1 MAIPNIFQN
10 PAIARYADYTTDL
23 NITDVPFVGDVNIPF
38 EGRTK
43 PVTDISE
50 IAPTGSTQNVLAKG
64 IANATLRNKFDF
76 TQPFSTLVKGSG
88 QPNIR
93 DPSQTYDYSG
103 YKLGNPTPGVTGM
116 GKEVW
121 ETLKTVYGGDAAN
134 IIANT
139 LGDYTARYTPKLD
152 PNHPEVMN
160 IYDRYDFKGKG
171 GEGHGSPYDIDVN
184 LPSDLLAQI
193 KNYYQDEDEKETITF
208 NPNDPKVKQAGLP
221 LKKLWDIYRAYKVGK
236 KIKKHGPQVLGTL
249 TGILKG
255 QDTKAEVPSKKIVT
269 PPRGGG
275 ADVMPIPPSR
285 KTYVSP
291 ARPHAGYEQSGGS
304 AQQDRGPPGGD
315 PGWKGARGGY
325 VDRPLPGRSRYL

>member
-1 MAIPNIFQN
+1 M
-10 PAIARYADYTTDL
+10 
-23 NITDVPFVGDVNIPF
+23 
-38 EGRTK
+38 
-43 PVTDISE
+43 
-50 IAPTGSTQNVLAKG
+50 AKG
-64 IANATLRNKFDF
+64 IANAALRNKFDF

-171 GEGHGSPYDIDVN
+171 GEGHGSPYDINVN

-193 KNYYQDEDEKETITF
+193 KNYYQDEDEKGLIAF
-208 NPNDPKVKQAGLP
+208 DPNN
-221 LKKLWDIYRAYKVGK
+221 
-236 KIKKHGPQVLGTL
+236 PQVNLAGMMRRKKMMKDQRATEQ
-249 TGILKG
+249 GIAQVAMQKRIQEEEKQRAAAKAKAAAAAAAASSPYSG
-255 QDTKAEVPSKKIVT
+255 QGAQ
-269 PPRGGG
+269 GGG
-275 ADVMPIPPSR
+275 
-285 KTYVSP
+285 
-291 ARPHAGYEQSGGS
+291 GGS
-304 AQQDRGPPGGD
+304 NIGGGQQTSRGPVGGAVTHSQARD
-315 PGWKGARGGY
+315 ARGGMSGWG
-325 VDRPLPGRSRYL
+325 LSRGGLASLYG